1 MAQIL
6 KFKNGGPN
14 KPKGKLIFNGIEY
27 TADEDLINSLYEY
40 GSTLP
45 AKTQQQFSNIISSL
59 EAGNTVTYGLNNI
72 EGVDFD
78 VNENQEQRMSERV
91 GNGFGKE
98 RHARQAITA
107 LGGWNPNKTDNSSKY
122 EIVDYSSPMTLTY
135 NKNER
140 GEFTKNDSGNWTL
153 TGTPSNTA
161 ILNYLEFIPNM
172 GETTQRIL
180 LPQGVNKDNISSWYS
195 QNTIK
200 YNEMIEDIKNGR
212 NIDTWAPLLTSLGIS
227 INSEKTEEEIA
238 KTNEYNTDQKQKTE
252 QELFKAKG
260 YDPKHI
266 TYTNGDWVVN
276 NDNPLTDTSEH
287 ILTDAEKNFLNIKTD
302 NIIIYSNGKLYQE
315 RDRDGKEFQIQQ
327 PGFNLGAFHP
337 NYWGRNANLYKVGN
351 TFYIRYGDG
360 EKNWY
365 GGYDNYKWV
374 TGENI
379 FNLYETNEP
388 VDYKEWKPIDVK
400 VVSFDNVPYI
410 TYTDKEGITHFLNM
424 DKDVQ
429 ANYFWIQDGQWYMP
443 DPDDQDYRIP
453 VDPLI
458 SDAEKYARGG
468 KTKSNNKRKIDLEY
482 PIEIAHYIAANVS
495 TNKAAKKN
503 KEGIRK
509 SALALMPEMPTEI
522 YPIYTDNGIDRAYDI
537 QKQKLYNSK
546 IPVSDAAIKTAY
558 QLENE
563 DKIIA
568 IEQAKLAA
576 KSENLN
582 KYNQLLQSAQ
592 QQYAQQR
599 DNIAN
604 KQRQI
609 ISTAIMQESAAEGNR
624 RQNNWQSLDNLFTK
638 LKETNAL
645 KQEKNKQYQTVIDY
659 YDQLNELDKTLFETF
674 QKLGGYDIVP
684 DDKVQEYVNTN
695 NWKGALETYA
705 YNDMTKA
712 TRDFYKQSYINRLNK
727 NTWFKKGGKLDEK
740 MLLLKTR
747 ETYKTINQLNKE
759 ILKLFSK
766 LLKNVD

>member
-140 GEFTKNDSGNWTL
+140 GEFTKDDSGNWTL
-153 TGTPSNTA
+153 TSTPSNTA

-172 GETTQRIL
+172 GETTHRVL

-195 QNTIK
+195 KNTTK
-200 YNEMIEDIKNGR
+200 YNEMIEDIKNGS
-212 NIDTWAPLLTSLGIS
+212 NIDTWIPLLTSLGIS

-238 KTNEYNTDQKQKTE
+238 ETNKYNTDQTQKTE
-252 QELFKAKG
+252 QELFESKG
-260 YDPKHI
+260 YDSKSV
-266 TYTNGDWVVN
+266 TYNNGEWVVN
-276 NDNPLTDTSEH
+276 NPLSDASDH
-287 ILTDAEKNFLNIKTD
+287 MLTDAEKKALNINTD
-302 NIIIYSNGKLYQE
+302 KIIIYSNGKLYQE
-315 RDRDGKEFQIQQ
+315 SDGKKFQIQQ
-327 PGFNLGAFHP
+327 PGFDLGAFNPNHP
-337 NYWGRNANLYKVGN
+337 GKIANLYKVGDE
-351 TFYIRYGDG
+351 FFIRYGDG

-374 TGENI
+374 GGKNI
-379 FNLYETNEP
+379 FQLKKINEP
-388 VDYKEWKPIDVK
+388 VNYKTWTPTDVT
-400 VVSFDNVPYI
+400 VVSIDNVPYI
-410 TYTDKEGITHFLNM
+410 TYTETDGTIHYLNNDENVQTKHFYIKN
-424 DKDVQ
+424 
-429 ANYFWIQDGQWYMP
+429 NTWFRP
-443 DPDDQDYRIP
+443 DPNDPTHGIP
-453 VDPLI
+453 SRPLQL
-458 SDAEKYARGG
+458 DAVKYARGG

-599 DNIAN
+599 DNIAD

-624 RQNNWQSLDNLFTK
+624 RQNNWQSLDNLFAK

-659 YDQLNELDKTLFETF
+659 YDQLSELDKTLYVTF

-705 YNDMTKA
+705 YSDMTKA
-712 TRDFYKQSYINRLNK
+712 TQDFYKQSYINRLNK
-727 NTWFKKGGKLDEK
+727 NAWLKKGGKLDEK

-747 ETYKTINQLNKE
+747 ETYKTVNQLNKE
-759 ILKLFSK
+759 IFKLFSK

>member
-78 VNENQEQRMSERV
+78 VNENQEQRMSDRV

-107 LGGWNPNKTDNSSKY
+107 LGGWTPNKTDSSSKY

-135 NKNER
+135 DKNER
-140 GEFTKNDSGNWTL
+140 GEFIRDDSGNWTL
-153 TGTPSNTA
+153 TSTPSNTA

-172 GETTQRIL
+172 GETTHRVL

-195 QNTIK
+195 KNIYD
-200 YNEMIEDIKNGR
+200 YNKMIEDIKNGH
-212 NIDTWAPLLTSLGIS
+212 NINTWAPLLTSLGIS

-238 KTNEYNTDQKQKTE
+238 ETNKYNTDQNQKAE
-252 QELFKAKG
+252 QKLFKTKG
-260 YDPKHI
+260 YDPKYI
-266 TYTNGDWVVN
+266 TYTNGYWVVN
-276 NDNPLTDTSEH
+276 KDNPLTDTSEH
-287 ILTDAEKNFLNIKTD
+287 ELTDAEKDFLNIKTD
-302 NIIIYSNGKLYQE
+302 NIVIYSNGKLYQKDDK
-315 RDRDGKEFQIQQ
+315 REFNIRQK
-327 PGFNLGAFHP
+327 GFNLRSLDNTAP
-337 NYWGRNANLYKVGN
+337 DVIAQLYKVGS

-360 EKNWY
+360 PKNWY
-365 GGYDNYKWV
+365 GGYDNYKWRS
-374 TGENI
+374 GETISLNATI
-379 FNLYETNEP
+379 SEP
-388 VDYKEWKPIDVK
+388 KDYKGWDPLK
-400 VVSFDNVPYI
+400 VTEVQRNNVRYI
-410 TYTDKEGITHFLNM
+410 TFEDGDRTYYISLNSTIPIMSTKGNKWYKLEGDNWTGTPNPNFEPI
-424 DKDVQ
+424 
-429 ANYFWIQDGQWYMP
+429 
-443 DPDDQDYRIP
+443 
-453 VDPLI
+453 
-458 SDAEKYARGG
+458 KYALGG

-599 DNIAN
+599 DNIAD

-609 ISTAIMQESAAEGNR
+609 ISTAIMQESAIEGNR
-624 RQNNWQSLDNLFTK
+624 RQNNWQSLDNLFAK

-659 YDQLNELDKTLFETF
+659 YDQLNELDKTLYETF

-712 TRDFYKQSYINRLNK
+712 TQDFYKQSYINRLN
-727 NTWFKKGGKLDEK
+727 NNAWFKKGGKLDEK

-759 ILKLFSK
+759 IFELFSK